1 MDLRLCCKAL
11 FFFLFCTIRPREVVA
26 EVEGLYGQPVNNS
39 PEVELSG
46 PKEVMG
52 TLMAAVELEEE
63 SQ

>member
-1 MDLRLCCKAL
+1 M
-11 FFFLFCTIRPREVVA
+11 
-26 EVEGLYGQPVNNS
+26 EGLYGQPVNNS